1 MSRNLV
7 KPELLAPAGNMEK
20 GKMALLYGADAIY
33 LGGKLF
39 GLRAFANNFSLEEI
53 AEMAE
58 YAHSFGKKVYVT
70 VNIFAHNEDIDR
82 LPDYLRGL
90 QQAKV
95 DALLIS
101 DLGVWSTTRRVVPDM
116 PLHVSTQANTTN
128 YATVQAWEQLGAE
141 RVVLARELSLA
152 EISEIS
158 EKTSVELETFVHGAM
173 CISYSGRCLL
183 SAYLT
188 GRDGNR
194 GACTQACRWEYNMYK
209 LGEQKRPGEYFD
221 LEEDERGT
229 YVMNSKDLCLIEYL
243 PELMRAGVC
252 SLKIEGRMKSVHY
265 VATVVSVYRK
275 AIDQC
280 WADMEHY
287 SVPEA
292 WITELNKVSH
302 RQYTTGFAVAKP
314 DRNAQV
320 YTSSKY
326 EQTHDFVGIV
336 TGYDA
341 EKKRAYFE
349 QRNNV
354 KAGEP
359 LELLMPDGSTIMI
372 KGTTN
377 SGNWIT
383 AVAHG
388 RLMAVVPVGSMNG
401 SSSTYYSDIYWIS
414 TSTGRVV
421 YRGYN
426 NANANG
432 GVSNA
437 NANND
442 ASNANTNVGSRLEI
456 KIYRRTTM
464 RTRSSM
470 WCRGKRATATA
481 SMKGRKAETSS
492 VGQ

>member
-1 MSRNLV
+1 MTRTLV

-33 LGGKLF
+33 LGGKMF
-39 GLRAFANNFSLEEI
+39 GLRAFANNFSMEEI
-53 AEMAE
+53 AEMAA
-58 YAHSFGKKVYVT
+58 YAHSLGKKVYVT
-70 VNIFAHNEDIDR
+70 VNIFAHNEDIEK

-90 QQAKV
+90 AAAQV

-101 DLGVWSTTRRVVPDM
+101 DLGVWATAKEVVPEM

-128 YATVQAWEQLGAE
+128 FAAVKAWEQLGAE
-141 RVVLARELSLA
+141 RVVLARELSLK

-158 EKTSVELETFVHGAM
+158 AKTSVELETFVHGAM

-221 LEEDERGT
+221 LQEDEHGT

-243 PELMRAGVC
+243 PQLIRADVC

-275 AIDQC
+275 AIDVC
-280 WADMEHY
+280 WADMDGY
-287 SVPEA
+287 KVPET

-302 RQYTTGFAVAKP
+302 RQYTTGFAINKP
-314 DRNAQV
+314 DRDAQV

-341 EKKRAYFE
+341 ANKRAYFE

-359 LELLMPDGSTIMI
+359 LEILEPDGTLLPFVLEKMQDED
-372 KGTTN
+372 G
-377 SGNWIT
+377 
-383 AVAHG
+383 VAIDCAPHAQQKFSAASAMPLLQYSLL
-388 RLMAVVPVGSMNG
+388 RRKVVK
-401 SSSTYYSDIYWIS
+401 
-414 TSTGRVV
+414 
-421 YRGYN
+421 
-426 NANANG
+426 
-432 GVSNA
+432 
-437 NANND
+437 
-442 ASNANTNVGSRLEI
+442 E
-456 KIYRRTTM
+456 
-464 RTRSSM
+464 
-470 WCRGKRATATA
+470 
-481 SMKGRKAETSS
+481 
-492 VGQ
+492 

>member
-1 MSRNLV
+1 MTRTLT

-33 LGGKLF
+33 LGGKMF

-53 AEMAE
+53 AEMVA
-58 YAHSFGKKVYVT
+58 YAHSLGKKVYVT
-70 VNIFAHNEDIDR
+70 VNIFAHNEDIDK

-90 QQAKV
+90 AAAKV

-101 DLGVWSTTRRVVPDM
+101 DLGVWTTAREVVPEL

-128 YATVQAWEQLGAE
+128 FATVKAWEQLGAE
-141 RVVLARELSLA
+141 RVVLARELSLK

-221 LEEDERGT
+221 LEEDEHGT

-275 AIDQC
+275 AIDAC
-280 WADMEHY
+280 WADMDGY
-287 SVPEA
+287 SVPEE

-302 RQYTTGFAVAKP
+302 RQYTTGFAITKP

-341 EKKRAYFE
+341 ENKRAYFE

-359 LELLMPDGSTIMI
+359 LELLEPDGTLLPFVLENMQDADGAAIDCAPHAQQKFSAASD
-372 KGTTN
+372 KLLLQY
-377 SGNWIT
+377 SLL
-383 AVAHG
+383 
-388 RLMAVVPVGSMNG
+388 RRKVVK
-401 SSSTYYSDIYWIS
+401 
-414 TSTGRVV
+414 
-421 YRGYN
+421 
-426 NANANG
+426 
-432 GVSNA
+432 
-437 NANND
+437 
-442 ASNANTNVGSRLEI
+442 E
-456 KIYRRTTM
+456 
-464 RTRSSM
+464 
-470 WCRGKRATATA
+470 
-481 SMKGRKAETSS
+481 
-492 VGQ
+492 